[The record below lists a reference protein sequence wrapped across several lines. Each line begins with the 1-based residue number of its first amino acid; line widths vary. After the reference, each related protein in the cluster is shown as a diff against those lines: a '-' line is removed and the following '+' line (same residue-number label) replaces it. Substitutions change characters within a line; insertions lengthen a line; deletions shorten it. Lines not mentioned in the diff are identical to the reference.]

1 MNDIT
6 SLYHSILLCNNDV
19 LKISDFGVSRH
30 FGEKSMKMTFV
41 GTVGWMSPEM
51 IRHELCSEKVDIW
64 SYGVLLW
71 EMLMQEKPYNVS
83 EI

>member
-1 MNDIT
+1 MSDYDL

-41 GTVGWMSPEM
+41 GTVGWMSPETSCAK
-51 IRHELCSEKVDIW
+51 RRWTSGPTESCSGRC
-64 SYGVLLW
+64 SCRRNHT
-71 EMLMQEKPYNVS
+71 M
-83 EI
+83 